1 MQISIVK
8 SLDVQFLSHT
18 STRWHS
24 WGAKE
29 PSFSNGADAP
39 FENSLTLSLDAPFE
53 MMKHVTKIPRVF
65 EHETFEFKSPK
76 SKFLQRK
83 LKKVGFG

>member
-24 WGAKE
+24 WGAVL
-29 PSFSNGADAP
+29 NGLGNLALYGVNVVAKLGVPLIARLLAKAP
-39 FENSLTLSLDAPFE
+39 QL
-53 MMKHVTKIPRVF
+53 
-65 EHETFEFKSPK
+65 
-76 SKFLQRK
+76 
-83 LKKVGFG
+83 

>member
-53 MMKHVTKIPRVF
+53 MMKHVTKISRVY
-65 EHETFEFKSPK
+65 TFEFKSPK
-76 SKFLQRK
+76 SKIVQRK
-83 LKKVGFG
+83 MKKVGLC